1 LVDFSVFNCF
11 FRCATRLI
19 LSHLG
24 FLSLSALR
32 GLVDSPV
39 PRLVCLE
46 SSANSFPADLE
57 SLDRLSPRTFDTI
70 LAYYVRAGQ
79 ANPQVI
85 FNDIFVLFKA
95 VLWIRILRFL
105 SVTFKMPKKLIF
117 SLLLLKVH
125 LHHSSKI
132 KSHQEVTKH

>member
-1 LVDFSVFNCF
+1 
-11 FRCATRLI
+11 
-19 LSHLG
+19 
-24 FLSLSALR
+24 
-32 GLVDSPV
+32 VDSPV

-85 FNDIFVLFKA
+85 FKMIFKYLIFYCLVFEFSEDISFPDL
-95 VLWIRILRFL
+95 LDILRRIRILG
-105 SVTFKMPKKLIF
+105 SVRWITYPDPDPALFF
-117 SLLLLKVH
+117 R
-125 LHHSSKI
+125 
-132 KSHQEVTKH
+132 

>member
-1 LVDFSVFNCF
+1 
-11 FRCATRLI
+11 
-19 LSHLG
+19 
-24 FLSLSALR
+24 
-32 GLVDSPV
+32 V

-85 FNDIFVLFKA
+85 FNDFFLLFSA
-95 VLWIRILRFL
+95 VLRIHDVLVWIQIRIRIRG
-105 SVTFKMPKKLIF
+105 SMPLTNGSGF
-117 SLLLLKVH
+117 GSFYF
-125 LHHSSKI
+125 HH
-132 KSHQEVTKH
+132 

>member
-1 LVDFSVFNCF
+1 MVFLF
-11 FRCATRLI
+11 DIIFLYVWCATRLI

-85 FNDIFVLFKA
+85 FNNFFVLF
-95 VLWIRILRFL
+95 
-105 SVTFKMPKKLIF
+105 SVKF
-117 SLLLLKVH
+117 SG
-125 LHHSSKI
+125 SP
-132 KSHQEVTKH
+132 